1 MGKDKFMASSD
12 NGEYWERTKRLM
24 YVCMGVWFF
33 FSFVIHIFVDQLNS
47 ITIIGFPLGFWMAS
61 QGALIAFVVLI
72 FWFSS
77 KQDQIDRECGVAEE

>member
-1 MGKDKFMASSD
+1 MASSD
-12 NGEYWERTKRLM
+12 NSGYWERTKGLM
-24 YVCMGVWFF
+24 WVCMAVWFF
-33 FSFVIHIFVDQLNS
+33 FSFIIHFFVHQLNS

-61 QGALIAFVVLI
+61 QGALIAFVILI